1 MLVCV
6 PNDRTLDI
14 SISRHIVM
22 RHAPTQ
28 ADGEAGIAS
37 RLKSVIAAAIRV
49 LVPVPAVAIP
59 VVSEPTNEF
68 TNNSVILASTL
79 PHLFC
84 LGDAYSASV
93 STSQCRRMLL
103 SYNPAFGSCAQL
115 IFLLFNQLQR
125 HSTARKLAALVRN
138 NAAAFAQFLIL
149 CTEPQIEAM
158 LQAALANPM
167 AAASRTLIA
176 KLESCMSMAGGL
188 VPFSAVSRRGK
199 MGDFIAAMRHL
210 QPALWFN
217 TVSPDPLGDAGALR
231 RTFPSFSNSG
241 FPFLPGTFVENLVA
255 GTSQPFCAAPAPL
268 DGGNLN
274 GLARLDY
281 ASLISR
287 ATTHAAVAAE
297 GYKLDVS
304 AMFSAIYG
312 LPLSGEARASATGG
326 AKTPGAFGVCRGGV
340 SVTECNGKGWLHNH
354 GLFWA
359 GLPSWVF
366 QAASALGAEEPTL
379 CTGAKALLRA
389 ALGNFV
395 DACSS
400 GRLDPRVHVQSL
412 LRRLFSVEPF
422 RAPWHAAPL
431 PPDCSGAAAAT
442 AADTGLDSDATTEA
456 SSAGEQSAFNLFAQF
471 ACERTNVHTLH
482 GSRCHGG
489 VAGQTGCSANVPRPL
504 APEEGEEG
512 TRPVFIPT
520 PGVTA
525 VDPPPERGAPVRV
538 DPRVL
543 FTEAQRPH
551 NGTADAAIDRSAVLH
566 AEHPFAALA
575 ADDQAVITAQME
587 LLKGVRAKENCGA
600 LVDEGAVADALVAL
614 IDASRDGLAMN
625 GSHVAVL
632 LAALPPSLR
641 GALDEALDPRNSRV
655 IEFNPIL
662 TALRGCNTAI
672 YLTSSGVAAR
682 VAMFYIIKYITKD
695 PVERAA
701 TASLALAARKHIA
714 KYPSLAVD
722 DGKKPVA
729 VRTAQYWLLRLMNS
743 FNGQVRPTGIA
754 GGLAQHT
761 APPPPSPS
769 MQGEYS
775 LILCASALLG
785 CPAEPMTPNTAT
797 LNVAAA
803 LAFANKALSKE
814 DLAPEFTDEDPVAA
828 DDDDREEDDRGAGPR
843 VVKGAPELGAAD
855 PEDSS
860 DSDDSDD
867 SADELR
873 KLIAASEGADALR
886 VSSRFTSGSGAGAPT
901 EGVVIAEVVE
911 GKSVLIDTVA
921 AYAHRPAALEF
932 FSLYEFV
939 CAFVVVPRR
948 KGNKVGAPQDIRA
961 CSRENGKVHHLAWP
975 LAG

>member
-1 MLVCV
+1 
-6 PNDRTLDI
+6 
-14 SISRHIVM
+14 M

-28 ADGEAGIAS
+28 ANGEAGIAS
-37 RLKSVIAAAIRV
+37 RLKSIITAAIRV
-49 LVPVPAVAIP
+49 LVPVPSVAIP

-68 TNNSVILASTL
+68 TNNNVILASTL

-125 HSTARKLAALVRN
+125 HSAARKLAALVRN
-138 NAAAFAQFLIL
+138 NAASFAEFLVL
-149 CTEPQIEAM
+149 STEPQIETM
-158 LQAALANPM
+158 LQAALANPT
-167 AAASRTLIA
+167 ATASRTLIA

-241 FPFLPGTFVENLVA
+241 FPFLPGAFVDNLVA
-255 GTSQPFCAAPAPL
+255 GTDQPFCAAPAPL
-268 DGGNLN
+268 DSGD

-326 AKTPGAFGVCRGGV
+326 AKTPGAFGVCRCGV

-366 QAASALGAEEPTL
+366 QAASALGAEEPTV

-422 RAPWHAAPL
+422 RAPWHTAPL
-431 PPDCSGAAAAT
+431 PPDCSGAAVTAGAA
-442 AADTGLDSDATTEA
+442 ASEADPDATTEA
-456 SSAGEQSAFNLFAQF
+456 SAAGAQSAFNLFAQF
-471 ACERTNVHTLH
+471 ASERTNVHTLH

-489 VAGQTGCSANVPRPL
+489 VAGQTGCAANVPRPL
-504 APEEGEEG
+504 APKEGEEG

-520 PGVTA
+520 PGVAA

-551 NGTADAAIDRSAVLH
+551 NGAAAAAIDPSAVLH
-566 AEHPFAALA
+566 AEHPFAALT
-575 ADDQAVITAQME
+575 ADNQAVITAQME

-600 LVDEGAVADALVAL
+600 LADEGAVADALVAL
-614 IDASRDGLAMN
+614 IDASRDGVAMN
-625 GSHVAVL
+625 GPHVEVL

-641 GALDEALDPRNSRV
+641 NLLDEALDPRNSRV

-682 VAMFYIIKYITKD
+682 IAMFYIIKYITKD

-714 KYPSLAVD
+714 KYPSLADD

-743 FNGQVRPTGIA
+743 FNGQVRPVA
-754 GGLAQHT
+754 C
-761 APPPPSPS
+761 APALPVTWPRTPLPRFPHRLCRESTHSFCAHLRCWDARRSP
-769 MQGEYS
+769 
-775 LILCASALLG
+775 
-785 CPAEPMTPNTAT
+785 
-797 LNVAAA
+797 
-803 LAFANKALSKE
+803 
-814 DLAPEFTDEDPVAA
+814 
-828 DDDDREEDDRGAGPR
+828 
-843 VVKGAPELGAAD
+843 
-855 PEDSS
+855 
-860 DSDDSDD
+860 
-867 SADELR
+867 
-873 KLIAASEGADALR
+873 
-886 VSSRFTSGSGAGAPT
+886 
-901 EGVVIAEVVE
+901 
-911 GKSVLIDTVA
+911 
-921 AYAHRPAALEF
+921 
-932 FSLYEFV
+932 
-939 CAFVVVPRR
+939 
-948 KGNKVGAPQDIRA
+948 
-961 CSRENGKVHHLAWP
+961 
-975 LAG
+975 